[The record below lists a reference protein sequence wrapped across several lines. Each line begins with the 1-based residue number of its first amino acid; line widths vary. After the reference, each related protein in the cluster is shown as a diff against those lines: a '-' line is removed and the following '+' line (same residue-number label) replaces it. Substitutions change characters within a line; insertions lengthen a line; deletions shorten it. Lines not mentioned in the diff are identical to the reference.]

1 MTEPSLST
9 IKLSMF
15 EEMPAINARRVLDA
29 RPIGFSQIRLLP
41 KAKGVRP
48 IMNLRR
54 RITKLQNGKAVLGRS
69 INSVMAPVFNMLSYE
84 KAHQPHRLGSALFS
98 VGDLYPRLKAFRSRL
113 EKNNQVR
120 NSLYFAKVD
129 VQSCFD
135 TIPQQRVVELIEQ
148 LSSEEEYNIA
158 RHAEIR
164 PCESRGYSDGAWG
177 ASKPTKKFVA
187 SARAVD
193 DFTPFDKTLDQR
205 FARGKKDTVFV
216 DAVVQTCQEKVKLLH
231 LLKEHVQRNIVKIG
245 KKFFRQKQGIPQG
258 SVLSSLLCNF
268 FYAEFE
274 REYLGFLNPTQSI
287 LLRLIDDFLLIT
299 TDKVHA
305 IRFLEIMHDGNEEYG
320 IHVKSE
326 KSLVNFA
333 CKVKGIRIPAL
344 TRSTSFPYCGTKID
358 TVTLDLTKD
367 RDRRID
373 TGTLAEE

>member
-1 MTEPSLST
+1 
-9 IKLSMF
+9 MF
-15 EEMPAINARRVLDA
+15 EELPAIQARRVLDA

-54 RITKLQNGKAVLGRS
+54 RVTKLQNGKAVLGRS

-84 KAHQPHRLGSALFS
+84 KTHQPHRLGSALFS

-113 EKNNQVR
+113 GERDKVR
-120 NSLYFAKVD
+120 DSLYFAKVD

-135 TIPQQRVVELIEQ
+135 NIPQQRAVELIEK
-148 LSSEEEYNIA
+148 LCSEEEYNIA

-164 PCESRGYSDGAWG
+164 PCESRGYIGEAWG
-177 ASKPTKKFVA
+177 ASKPTKKFIA
-187 SARAVD
+187 SAKASD
-193 DFTPFDKTLDQR
+193 DFTPFDETLKQR
-205 FARGKKDTVFV
+205 FARGKKGTVFV
-216 DAVVQTCQEKVKLLH
+216 DAVVQTCHEKVQLLH

-299 TDKVHA
+299 TDKAHA

-320 IHVKSE
+320 IRVKSE

-333 CKVKGIRIPAL
+333 CTVKGIRIQGL
-344 TRSTSFPYCGTKID
+344 MKSRSFPYCGTKID

-373 TGTLAEE
+373 TGTLAEK